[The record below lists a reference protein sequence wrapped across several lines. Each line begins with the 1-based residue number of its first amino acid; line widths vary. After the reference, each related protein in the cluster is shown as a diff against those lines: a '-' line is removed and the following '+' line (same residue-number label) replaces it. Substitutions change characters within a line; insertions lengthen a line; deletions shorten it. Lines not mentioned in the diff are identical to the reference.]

1 MFQDWILL
9 TVIWFD
15 VEDEDE
21 AMVCSQLGT
30 MTMVNMML
38 NLPHVVSMQ
47 VRKFWFHDDEDRL
60 LLLKLQLLY
69 YQISNTS
76 YWKQHI
82 EWICGFKSYKIDKQ

>member
-1 MFQDWILL
+1 MVMIGM
-9 TVIWFD
+9 VGVAM
-15 VEDEDE
+15 VEEGVAVQGGVLFGDEDE

-76 YWKQHI
+76 YWKQ
-82 EWICGFKSYKIDKQ
+82 